1 MINLDDR
8 LELAAGDQRWRY
20 RVLQNDLKQALAH
33 IAPQDLM
40 EIPQQDQLLQN
51 YPNPFNP
58 ETWMPFQLS
67 QDSSVRIEIYS
78 AQGRRARQLDLGW
91 MEAGV
96 YNERPVAAYWDGRS
110 EVGEKVSTGVY
121 FCRLVTDQHSQIRK
135 MVILK

>member
-1 MINLDDR
+1 
-8 LELAAGDQRWRY
+8 
-20 RVLQNDLKQALAH
+20 
-33 IAPQDLM
+33 
-40 EIPQQDQLLQN
+40 
-51 YPNPFNP
+51 
-58 ETWMPFQLS
+58 MPFQLS

-121 FCRLVTDQHSQIRK
+121 FYRLVTDQHSQIRK